1 MRAEFGILREKNN
14 TLFYNEYKNCHGSFH
29 FHSQIELLFV
39 DEGEMEV
46 FINNYRKTLKQGEMS
61 VALSY
66 DAHAYKT
73 PESSYASLLDIPAYM
88 CEEFIN
94 VMKNKRVTNPFIT
107 NTDAVK
113 KIKDCIREI
122 HRIQQNDILLSGYI
136 YVILGIIME
145 NIDFRTTKESVNPEL
160 SSRILFY
167 INENFKKDISLAVIA
182 LEMGYSQSYL
192 SRYFKSCF
200 NIGLNQYITIIRL
213 KNALLL
219 MHEKKHNLTYC
230 AFESG
235 FNSMRTFYRVF
246 FNEFGCSPKE
256 YFKKNIPSEQI

>member
-1 MRAEFGILREKNN
+1 MQLRAEFGINREKNN
-14 TLFYNEYKNCHGSFH
+14 TLFYSEYKNCYSRFH

-39 DEGEMEV
+39 DEGEMEIL
-46 FINNYRKTLKQGEMS
+46 INNYRKTLKQGEMS

-66 DAHAYKT
+66 DAHVYKT
-73 PESSYASLLDIPAYM
+73 PESSYASLFVIPAYM

-94 VMKNKRVTNPFIT
+94 TIKHKRATNPFIT
-107 NTDAVK
+107 DTAAVQ

-122 HRIQQNDILLSGYI
+122 NKIEKNDIKLTGYI
-136 YVILGIIME
+136 YVILGIVME
-145 NIDFRTTKESVNPEL
+145 NIDLCSSKESVNPEL
-160 SSRILFY
+160 SAKILFY
-167 INENFKKDISLAVIA
+167 INENFKKDISLASIA
-182 LEMGYSQSYL
+182 LEFGYSQSYL

-219 MHEKKHNLTYC
+219 MHEQKYNLTYC

-256 YFKKNIPSEQI
+256 YFKKK